1 MSFQRAW
8 QTVGNHVVW
17 HAQYFWTVFYCLLIK
32 RCLWYSCFVAGARL
46 WRYPSPI
53 FSWQAQHFKRVHG
66 VAFCCCQAVTKCK
79 RRGRRGTLGTSWK
92 LTEAFHIW
100 FNTKSEETGKRIF
113 LATKCQNLR
122 TFRTKCSAWASY
134 VVCLDHVVLLCGT
147 ATRGRWVRF
156 CVCGSFAS
164 FCATAWWSFK
174 GKGTATCRPDA
185 LHSAFHTVHSSG
197 WWFQPLWKILISWD
211 DYSQYMAK

>member
-32 RCLWYSCFVAGARL
+32 RCLGDIHLQFFRGRRNTLNVCMVWPTFAAVSSGDKMQV
-46 WRYPSPI
+46 
-53 FSWQAQHFKRVHG
+53 SWQAWYTRHVMKIDGSVSYLIQYKIGGNWKTHFLGYKMPKSEDVSYEMLGLSLIRGVLGSCCFVVHAG
-66 VAFCCCQAVTKCK
+66 SL
-79 RRGRRGTLGTSWK
+79 GTL
-92 LTEAFHIW
+92 L
-100 FNTKSEETGKRIF
+100 
-113 LATKCQNLR
+113 
-122 TFRTKCSAWASY
+122 
-134 VVCLDHVVLLCGT
+134 
-147 ATRGRWVRF
+147 